1 MRLLHHC
8 LVSQKEME
16 TFVAEAAAPTRG
28 LLNTCTALLVSPI
41 SSVYSPTI
49 EAVLQKL
56 GLHSGELGLALIDNI
71 LRSNSPVSDNGEWKN
86 IYMRTI
92 QWFIFMMHFSISVVW
107 DVVIAFQ
114 KLF

>member
-1 MRLLHHC
+1 MDTKKILFSVGWIRLLHHC

-16 TFVAEAAAPTRG
+16 TLVAEAAAPTQG

-41 SSVYSPTI
+41 STVYSPTI

-71 LRSNSPVSDNGEWKN
+71 LRSNTGVSDNGECFQ
-86 IYMRTI
+86 IC
-92 QWFIFMMHFSISVVW
+92 FI
-107 DVVIAFQ
+107 
-114 KLF
+114 KCL